1 MKETRVQ
8 TAWGTE
14 KSVPVRAKPT
24 QKKSSSYAESSLS
37 TRDVSDGSWT
47 IEFFDP
53 DYGSK
58 LVLENLTYN
67 KVRVVL
73 TPTVALKYAVL
84 GNKYASI
91 IYNKYRYKYG

>member
-1 MKETRVQ
+1 MKETRMQ

-14 KSVPVRAKPT
+14 KSVCSSKDNA
-24 QKKSSSYAESSLS
+24 KKSSSFAESSLS

-47 IEFFDP
+47 IEFFAP

-58 LVLENLTYN
+58 LVLENLIYN
-67 KVRVVL
+67 KVPVVL

-91 IYNKYRYKYG
+91 IYNKYQYKYG